1 MENIIFR
8 ELCKNDW
15 NKGYFD
21 LLKQLS
27 TSSPMGE
34 DEFKNILDIIN
45 KSATI
50 YIFEDTSTSKIVGT
64 ATLMIE
70 QKFIRGGG
78 KVGHLEDVVIDKN
91 YRGINLGIK
100 IIEKIVNLA
109 REKGCYKI
117 IGNCDEKLLVFY
129 EKNGFSKKG
138 VQIAIYF

>member
-8 ELCKNDW
+8 EFCKNDW

-27 TSSPMGE
+27 TSPQMGE

-138 VQIAIYF
+138 VQIVIYF

>member
-27 TSSPMGE
+27 NSSPMGE
-34 DEFKNILDIIN
+34 EEFKNILDIIN
-45 KSATI
+45 NSATI

-100 IIEKIVNLA
+100 MIEKIVNLA

-129 EKNGFSKKG
+129 EKNGFFKKG